1 MGVQDDI
8 DVSDL
13 EQLNKL
19 RVGIALTTDPQ
30 MTRGMLEQLCIAL
43 SGATGLEVEPV
54 GVSSYPRLLEQLAM
68 RQVDIVWLPPIP
80 ALRATAEGRV
90 IPIALPVRAGESS
103 YRATLFTRE
112 YGDLRDIDDLDGV
125 RAAWVDPQSAAGH
138 LIICAYLKAEGVN
151 IAQAF
156 GEDMFVGSHDAVA
169 AAVRE
174 GRADVGAT
182 YAYFDQAGRIKRA
195 GWGSDAVHVIAQ
207 VGPIPND
214 IVAARHGLSAAALER
229 VQQALVEGKSEHL
242 REAARALLAAE
253 GFADPTEEHLAPLRL
268 LLAGLQGASDQAHSM
283 YPPPA

>member
-1 MGVQDDI
+1 
-8 DVSDL
+8 
-13 EQLNKL
+13 
-19 RVGIALTTDPQ
+19 

-43 SGATGLEVEPV
+43 SRATGLDVEPR
-54 GVSSYPRLLEQLAM
+54 GVSSYPRLLARLAA
-68 RQVDIVWLPPIP
+68 REVDIVWLPPIP

-90 IPIALPVRAGESS
+90 VPIALPVRAGESS

-138 LIICAYLKAEGVN
+138 LIICAYLKAEGVDL
-151 IAQAF
+151 ARAF
-156 GEDMFVGSHDAVA
+156 GQDLFLGSHDAVA
-169 AAVRE
+169 LAVRE

-182 YAYFDQAGRIKRA
+182 YAYCDEVGHIKRA

-214 IVAARHGLSAAALER
+214 ILAARHGLSSMVLER
-229 VQQALVEGKSEHL
+229 VQQALVEGKSVEL
-242 REAARALLAAE
+242 REAARVLLAAD
-253 GFADPTEEHLAPLRL
+253 GFAHPTEEHLAPLRL
-268 LLAGLQGASDQAHSM
+268 LLGGLQGASDQAHSM